1 MKFLPIIGIL
11 SFFFPFSIF
20 AQDIYIQS
28 AVHFD
33 RSLYVNGDTA
43 WFSVNLPENLEYKK
57 NSILRV
63 QVLTSDK
70 FKLID
75 EFYLKINEDKKTN
88 GYLAIPYTINSGTY
102 LVKFIV
108 WNENNKKSVVLITH
122 CLHLI
127 NDESEIRPNE
137 LSFLHSDSPMNI
149 KKHDLN
155 FEIKLNQSIY
165 KPRENIK
172 MEIISK
178 ENKASTINLNFSVS
192 ISRKSLF
199 SSQKSYFENT
209 SYSSIL
215 SDPFSVGGDIMVT
228 AIFKD
233 LNTNDFLKRSYL
245 YAFIEN
251 DGLVSAISTDANG
264 HALLNLKPSVNGL
277 NIQFYDPFKRNFSV
291 GVEKIIF
298 KENSKVKDVNFDI
311 NKINS
316 FQVQS
321 RKQKKIKYLFEEYN
335 NYSAPKNPTWQFE
348 ADQSVQSSDYI
359 SFKSLREFMETISSP
374 FKIINY
380 KGELRPKMINGSS
393 KGVFPES
400 PVFLINRELASFDEV
415 LALEINN
422 INYIDFYNIQETLK
436 RFGQMGKNGIVAL
449 YTYLPVKL
457 SDFAQSI
464 QTVGIQQDKNYPVQ
478 FYNSRSYNIPA
489 LNPTVYWNPRVTME
503 IDGKININFLH
514 GDDVGQYEIKLLGR
528 DSNGKLGSKMTSYE
542 VLYNP

>member
-75 EFYLKINEDKKTN
+75 EFYLKINEDKKAN

-127 NDESEIRPNE
+127 NDESEIRSNE
-137 LSFLHSDSPMNI
+137 LSFLHSDSSLNI

-178 ENKASTINLNFSVS
+178 ENKASPINLNFSVS

-199 SSQKSYFENT
+199 LSQKSYFENT

-264 HALLNLKPSVNGL
+264 HALLNLKPSGNGL

-298 KENSKVKDVNFDI
+298 KESSKVKDVNFDI

-335 NYSAPKNPTWQFE
+335 NYSAPKNPSWQFE

-380 KGELRPKMINGSS
+380 KGELRPKLINGSS

-400 PVFLINRELASFDEV
+400 PIFLINRELASFD
-415 LALEINN
+415 
-422 INYIDFYNIQETLK
+422 
-436 RFGQMGKNGIVAL
+436 
-449 YTYLPVKL
+449 
-457 SDFAQSI
+457 
-464 QTVGIQQDKNYPVQ
+464 
-478 FYNSRSYNIPA
+478 
-489 LNPTVYWNPRVTME
+489 
-503 IDGKININFLH
+503 
-514 GDDVGQYEIKLLGR
+514 
-528 DSNGKLGSKMTSYE
+528 
-542 VLYNP
+542 

>member
-75 EFYLKINEDKKTN
+75 EFYLKINEDKKAN

-137 LSFLHSDSPMNI
+137 LSFLHSDSSLNI
-149 KKHDLN
+149 KEYDLN

-178 ENKASTINLNFSVS
+178 ENKASTMNLNFSVS

-264 HALLNLKPSVNGL
+264 HALLNLKPNVNGL

-298 KENSKVKDVNFDI
+298 KESSKVKDVNFDI

-335 NYSAPKNPTWQFE
+335 NYSAPKNPSWQFE

-380 KGELRPKMINGSS
+380 KGELRPKLINGSS

-400 PVFLINRELASFDEV
+400 PIFLINRELASFDEV

-457 SDFAQSI
+457 SDFDQSI

-478 FYNSRSYNIPA
+478 FYNSRSYNTPA
-489 LNPTVYWNPRVTME
+489 LNPTVYWNPRVTMKT
-503 IDGKININFLH
+503 DGKININFLH
-514 GDDVGQYEIKLLGR
+514 GDDVGQYEIELLGR

>member
-1 MKFLPIIGIL
+1 
-11 SFFFPFSIF
+11 
-20 AQDIYIQS
+20 
-28 AVHFD
+28 
-33 RSLYVNGDTA
+33 
-43 WFSVNLPENLEYKK
+43 
-57 NSILRV
+57 
-63 QVLTSDK
+63 
-70 FKLID
+70 
-75 EFYLKINEDKKTN
+75 
-88 GYLAIPYTINSGTY
+88 
-102 LVKFIV
+102 
-108 WNENNKKSVVLITH
+108 
-122 CLHLI
+122 
-127 NDESEIRPNE
+127 
-137 LSFLHSDSPMNI
+137 
-149 KKHDLN
+149 
-155 FEIKLNQSIY
+155 
-165 KPRENIK
+165 
-172 MEIISK
+172 
-178 ENKASTINLNFSVS
+178 
-192 ISRKSLF
+192 
-199 SSQKSYFENT
+199 
-209 SYSSIL
+209 
-215 SDPFSVGGDIMVT
+215 
-228 AIFKD
+228 
-233 LNTNDFLKRSYL
+233 
-245 YAFIEN
+245 
-251 DGLVSAISTDANG
+251 
-264 HALLNLKPSVNGL
+264 LNLKPNVNGL

-298 KENSKVKDVNFDI
+298 KESSKVKDVNFDI

-335 NYSAPKNPTWQFE
+335 NYSAPKNPSWQFE

-400 PVFLINRELASFDEV
+400 PVFLINRELASFNEV

-457 SDFAQSI
+457 SDFDQSI

-478 FYNSRSYNIPA
+478 FYNSRSYNTPA

-503 IDGKININFLH
+503 TDGKININFLH
-514 GDDVGQYEIKLLGR
+514 GDDVGQYEIELLGR